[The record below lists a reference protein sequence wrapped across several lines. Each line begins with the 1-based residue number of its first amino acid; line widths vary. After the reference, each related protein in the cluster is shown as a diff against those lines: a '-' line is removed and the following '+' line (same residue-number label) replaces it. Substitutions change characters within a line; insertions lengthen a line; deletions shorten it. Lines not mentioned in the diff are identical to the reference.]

1 MKYGII
7 VNYVNIYVFHE
18 VVPTIGL
25 MVPGLMVPK
34 RMELKIL

>member
-25 MVPGLMVPK
+25 MVPK